1 MTYFPN
7 QTCFKFVAE
16 TDSETGIQRQ
26 ETHLGGNPRKHN
38 KGMGSETEKRKKIK
52 NTYLRVSC
60 CGQWGPVPLE
70 TWGENMKHASEW
82 HQ

>member
-60 CGQWGPVPLE
+60 CGQ
-70 TWGENMKHASEW
+70 
-82 HQ
+82 